1 MPDSVVSAV
10 QPSALGSCKRGNQ
23 QHCYKIVLLAW
34 EDSWL
39 QRTAAVNDISFV
51 YSHVYCLTWCISCNI
66 SSDKTKVSNLQGII
80 FTGEED
86 IGRFQVPVDEPL
98 LMDVDHRLQN
108 LVVERESTL

>member
-1 MPDSVVSAV
+1 M
-10 QPSALGSCKRGNQ
+10 
-23 QHCYKIVLLAW
+23 YIVLHGALAA
-34 EDSWL
+34 
-39 QRTAAVNDISFV
+39 TF
-51 YSHVYCLTWCISCNI
+51 

-98 LMDVDHRLQN
+98 LMDVDHCLQN